1 MSWTRRLMILGGLM
15 LVLAVANAIIVGKER
30 ILRSSHLVLLELRPV
45 DPRALI
51 QGDYMQLDFAEAV
64 SRPPAGS
71 APPASGGVAVMRVD
85 ATGIATLARID
96 DGAPLAADELR
107 LRFAGLRADGRL
119 DFGIDAFFF
128 EEGTADDY
136 ADARYGMFRVDAK
149 GNRVLVGLADE
160 TGREIGGGG

>member
-1 MSWTRRLMILGGLM
+1 MRWPRRLLILAGLA
-15 LVLAVANAIIVGKER
+15 LVLVVANAIIVDKER
-30 ILRSSHLVLLELRPV
+30 VRGSSRLVLLELRPV
-45 DPRALI
+45 DPRALM

-71 APPASGGVAVMRVD
+71 APPVMGGIAIMRVD
-85 ATGIATLARID
+85 EAGVATLARID

-107 LRFAGLRADGRL
+107 LRFAGLRADGRI

-128 EEGTADDY
+128 EEGTGELY

-149 GNRVLVGLADE
+149 GDRVLVGLADE
-160 TGREIGGGG
+160 NGREISGGE